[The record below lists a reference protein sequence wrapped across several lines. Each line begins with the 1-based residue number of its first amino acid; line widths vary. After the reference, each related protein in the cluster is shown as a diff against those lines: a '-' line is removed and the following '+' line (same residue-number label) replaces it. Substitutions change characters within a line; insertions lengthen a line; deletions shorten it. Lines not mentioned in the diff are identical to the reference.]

1 MLVYWTLILDA
12 NAQSASCV
20 GQLVQ
25 VSSSSHSGDSSK
37 RNVYSINSKYKPYER
52 WEQNSQKKN
61 KKNIRLN
68 ALDLAS
74 LDFVKMAPTWREEN
88 GTAARAE
95 AALRTSSLS
104 SSPPL
109 VIADTTTTKN
119 VGKNSEKTA
128 KQVSFVFISNSLRCF
143 ASIHSLEDLAFGHG
157 PLHNQ
162 REPVLQRP
170 HVRGRTADSSEL
182 APVRRPRD
190 GQFVRRLRFFYLLL
204 FLLFQ

>member
-1 MLVYWTLILDA
+1 MRTK
-12 NAQSASCV
+12 QS
-20 GQLVQ
+20 
-25 VSSSSHSGDSSK
+25 
-37 RNVYSINSKYKPYER
+37 E
-52 WEQNSQKKN
+52 KK

-119 VGKNSEKTA
+119 VGKILKKTA
-128 KQVSFVFISNSLRCF
+128 QQVSFVFISNSLRCF

-190 GQFVRRLRFFYLLL
+190 GQFVRRLRFFLPFYYFYSINRNIKNSIV
-204 FLLFQ
+204 FLRKRPTFTTEIWLNHL